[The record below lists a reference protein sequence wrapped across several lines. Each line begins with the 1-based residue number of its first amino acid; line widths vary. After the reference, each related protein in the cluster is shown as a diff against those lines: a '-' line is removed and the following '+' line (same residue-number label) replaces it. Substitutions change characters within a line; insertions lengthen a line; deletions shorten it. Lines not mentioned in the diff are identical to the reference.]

1 MARLLFGL
9 GVAAVIFTI
18 YAVADCAFF
27 DRTRI
32 RGLRRAWW
40 IVVIIFVPI
49 IGGLLWF
56 IIGRGRAN
64 RIGATRGGRTVAPD
78 DDVEFLRRLRE
89 DAAQDERIRRM
100 EQELAELDADEP
112 RQIEGPGTKGNAAG
126 RAPGVAASGDPL
138 GSGPRGADQ
147 RGADQLGADQLGT
160 GDTLGTEHKHPDAPD
175 APGEAGPAGR
185 PNG

>member
-32 RGLRRAWW
+32 RGLRRGWW
-40 IVVIIFVPI
+40 IVVILFVPI
-49 IGGLLWF
+49 IGPLLWF

-64 RIGATRGGRTVAPD
+64 RVGSARGRTLAPD
-78 DDVEFLRRLRE
+78 DDAEFLRQLRA
-89 DAAQDERIRRM
+89 DAAQDERIRRL
-100 EQELAELDADEP
+100 EQELADLDADDP
-112 RQIEGPGTKGNAAG
+112 AKPSKPGRSQGRAAG
-126 RAPGVAASGDPL
+126 EVSSDGFDTG
-138 GSGPRGADQ
+138 
-147 RGADQLGADQLGT
+147 
-160 GDTLGTEHKHPDAPD
+160 GDTLGTERKRPDAPD
-175 APGEAGPAGR
+175 APGEAGPSGR

>member
-27 DRTRI
+27 DRSRV
-32 RGLRRAWW
+32 RGLSRGWW
-40 IVVIIFVPI
+40 IAVIIFVPI

-64 RIGATRGGRTVAPD
+64 RIGATRSGRTVAPD
-78 DDVEFLRRLRE
+78 DDTDFLRQLRE

-100 EQELAELDADEP
+100 EQELAELDNDEP
-112 RQIEGPGTKGNAAG
+112 PNDDG
-126 RAPGVAASGDPL
+126 PL
-138 GSGPRGADQ
+138 GSDRK
-147 RGADQLGADQLGT
+147 R
-160 GDTLGTEHKHPDAPD
+160 PDAPD
-175 APGEAGPAGR
+175 APGEAGPSGR

>member
-32 RGLRRAWW
+32 RGLGRGWW

-56 IIGRGRAN
+56 IIGRGRRN

-78 DDVEFLRRLRE
+78 DDAEFLRQLRE

-112 RQIEGPGTKGNAAG
+112 STDGGTGAAG
-126 RAPGVAASGDPL
+126 AGTAGGKAPGRTPGATSGD
-138 GSGPRGADQ
+138 AV
-147 RGADQLGADQLGT
+147 GT
-160 GDTLGTEHKHPDAPD
+160 GDTLGTERKHPDAPET
-175 APGEAGPAGR
+175 PGEAGPSGR

>member
-27 DRTRI
+27 DRSRV
-32 RGLRRAWW
+32 RGLSRGWW

-78 DDVEFLRRLRE
+78 DDTDFLRQLRE

-100 EQELAELDADEP
+100 EQELAELDNDEP
-112 RQIEGPGTKGNAAG
+112 TADDG
-126 RAPGVAASGDPL
+126 PL
-138 GSGPRGADQ
+138 GTDRK
-147 RGADQLGADQLGT
+147 R
-160 GDTLGTEHKHPDAPD
+160 PDAPD
-175 APGEAGPAGR
+175 APGEAGPSGR

>member
-27 DRTRI
+27 DRSRV
-32 RGLRRAWW
+32 RGLSRGWW

-78 DDVEFLRRLRE
+78 DDTEFLRQLRE

-100 EQELAELDADEP
+100 EQELAELDNDEP
-112 RQIEGPGTKGNAAG
+112 PSDGG
-126 RAPGVAASGDPL
+126 PL
-138 GSGPRGADQ
+138 GSDRK
-147 RGADQLGADQLGT
+147 R
-160 GDTLGTEHKHPDAPD
+160 PDAPD
-175 APGEAGPAGR
+175 APGEAGPSGR

>member
-27 DRTRI
+27 DRMRI
-32 RGLRRAWW
+32 RGLSRAWW

-56 IIGRGRAN
+56 IIGRGR
-64 RIGATRGGRTVAPD
+64 RDRGGVARGRTVAPD
-78 DDVEFLRRLRE
+78 DDAEFLRRLRE
-89 DAAQDERIRRM
+89 DAAQEERIRRM
-100 EQELAELDADEP
+100 EQELAELDGDE
-112 RQIEGPGTKGNAAG
+112 
-126 RAPGVAASGDPL
+126 
-138 GSGPRGADQ
+138 
-147 RGADQLGADQLGT
+147 T
-160 GDTLGTEHKHPDAPD
+160 GGIGGIGGTEHGHKRPDAPD
-175 APGEAGPAGR
+175 APDEAGPSGR

>member
-32 RGLRRAWW
+32 RGLRRGWW
-40 IVVIIFVPI
+40 IVVILFVPI

-64 RIGATRGGRTVAPD
+64 RVGPSRGGSVAPD
-78 DDVEFLRRLRE
+78 DDAEFLRRLRE
-89 DAAQDERIRRM
+89 DAAQDERIRRL
-100 EQELAELDADEP
+100 EQELADLDADEP
-112 RQIEGPGTKGNAAG
+112 PSTPKPGRPQGRTAGEESPEGFETG
-126 RAPGVAASGDPL
+126 GD
-138 GSGPRGADQ
+138 A
-147 RGADQLGADQLGT
+147 
-160 GDTLGTEHKHPDAPD
+160 LGTEHKHPDAPD
-175 APGEAGPAGR
+175 APGEAGPSGR

>member
-27 DRTRI
+27 DRSRV
-32 RGLRRAWW
+32 RGLSRGWW
-40 IVVIIFVPI
+40 LVVIIFVPI

-78 DDVEFLRRLRE
+78 DDTDFLRQLRE

-100 EQELAELDADEP
+100 EQELAELDNDEP
-112 RQIEGPGTKGNAAG
+112 PADDG
-126 RAPGVAASGDPL
+126 PL
-138 GSGPRGADQ
+138 GTDRQ
-147 RGADQLGADQLGT
+147 R
-160 GDTLGTEHKHPDAPD
+160 PDAPD
-175 APGEAGPAGR
+175 APGEAGPSGR